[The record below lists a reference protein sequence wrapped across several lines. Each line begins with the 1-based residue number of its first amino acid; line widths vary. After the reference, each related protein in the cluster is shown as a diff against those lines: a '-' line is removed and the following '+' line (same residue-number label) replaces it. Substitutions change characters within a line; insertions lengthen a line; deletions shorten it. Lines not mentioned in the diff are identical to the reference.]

1 MNFICVRYLKMNN
14 RELTNEVET
23 LREMIRDLSMRVRE
37 LEQMNKFDV
46 DVSVVKIIELLL
58 DHLNLKVSQRTNIF
72 LEEYNDDI

>member
-1 MNFICVRYLKMNN
+1 MNN